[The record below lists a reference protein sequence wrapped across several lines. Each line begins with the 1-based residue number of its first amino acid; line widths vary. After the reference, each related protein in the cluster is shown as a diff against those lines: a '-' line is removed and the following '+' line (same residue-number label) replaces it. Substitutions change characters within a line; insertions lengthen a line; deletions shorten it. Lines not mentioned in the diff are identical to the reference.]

1 MPFSAYSEA
10 PASVHLIGEK
20 RTPHVK
26 DANLEFTYVRAGQAI
41 NLSEAQA
48 KLVRYL
54 DVASDSLGFTVRLQ
68 LVQGTPYRGSSGM
81 VHFVFLT
88 ADKAMYRGVMAVGD
102 KSTAGRELSAKEQDA
117 ISQEPLTDLEI
128 SSEETWETV
137 VEMQGGKIVTVE
149 AGGWRLEVYVGF
161 YPNAL
166 DGPVLHTLLLI
177 IKSKIDV

>member
-1 MPFSAYSEA
+1 MHLYHRTSFRIYFALFLVFVCTAMPFSAYSEA

-26 DANLEFTYVRAGQAI
+26 DAKLEFTYVRAGQAI

-54 DVASDSLGFTVRLQ
+54 DVASDALGFTVKLNFIKS
-68 LVQGTPYRGSSGM
+68 TPYRDSNGVVPFSLS
-81 VHFVFLT
+81 T
-88 ADKAMYRGVMAVGD
+88 ATASYAGVMAVGD

-137 VEMQGGKIVTVE
+137 VEMKGGKIVPKAT
-149 AGGWRLEVYVGF
+149 
-161 YPNAL
+161 
-166 DGPVLHTLLLI
+166 
-177 IKSKIDV
+177 